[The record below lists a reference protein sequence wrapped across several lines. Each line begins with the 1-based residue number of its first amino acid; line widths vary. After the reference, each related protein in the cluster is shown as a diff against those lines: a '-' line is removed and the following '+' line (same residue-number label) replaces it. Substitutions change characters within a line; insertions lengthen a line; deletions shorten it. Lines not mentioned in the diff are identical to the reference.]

1 MREIK
6 GEELGD
12 ISTYGINAKEER
24 VIVVKGEWG
33 RDKEGGVGK
42 RSGVKWSRRGFCK
55 GNLTTP

>member
-24 VIVVKGEWG
+24 VIVVKGAWE
-33 RDKEGGVGK
+33 RNKEGGRGEEV
-42 RSGVKWSRRGFCK
+42 RCQMESSGILQR
-55 GNLTTP
+55 

>member
-33 RDKEGGVGK
+33 RNKEGG
-42 RSGVKWSRRGFCK
+42 SGEEVRCQMESSGILQR
-55 GNLTTP
+55 

>member
-33 RDKEGGVGK
+33 KDKVGEGRGEEV
-42 RSGVKWSRRGFCK
+42 RCQMESSGILQR
-55 GNLTTP
+55 